1 MANSFVVL
9 RSISAIAWSLRNV
22 ASPPTTKARVLTM
35 KRAGWVT
42 VALVSFAVV
51 IYASIFPIA
60 ELFTEVV
67 VLRTYDA
74 EGSPHDTRLT
84 VILRTY
90 DAEGS
95 PHDTRLTVID
105 RAGTPWVRGRP
116 YRGWFRR
123 VEANPIVALYR
134 GGVWRPVRASV
145 SRDAADAAAFD
156 QVMLETYGL
165 TYRYVDLISRISSNE
180 IPVRLVPRTP

>member
-1 MANSFVVL
+1 
-9 RSISAIAWSLRNV
+9 
-22 ASPPTTKARVLTM
+22 M

-42 VALVSFAVV
+42 VALVSFVAV

-60 ELFTEVV
+60 ELFTEV
-67 VLRTYDA
+67 
-74 EGSPHDTRLT
+74 

-123 VEANPIVALYR
+123 VEANPMVALYR
-134 GGVWRPVRASV
+134 GGVWRPVRASA
-145 SRDAADAAAFD
+145 SRDPADAAAFD
-156 QVMLETYGL
+156 HVMIETYGL
-165 TYRYVDLISRISSNE
+165 AYRYVDFIARISSNE
-180 IPVRLVPRTP
+180 IPVRLVLRTQ

>member
-51 IYASIFPIA
+51 IYASIF
-60 ELFTEVV
+60 
-67 VLRTYDA
+67 
-74 EGSPHDTRLT
+74 
-84 VILRTY
+84 LRTY